1 MTTTRATVEQL
12 AARIVEAD
20 NPSGSHFDYAAQR
33 WVDGS
38 THYHV
43 TDSGDVGYCGRD
55 LAGCRKMERFLA
67 DASAD
72 RLADFL
78 HVGGYV
84 RSAEDARLAAGRVS
98 AILAS
103 RVSA

>member
-1 MTTTRATVEQL
+1 MGATVEQL
-12 AARIVEAD
+12 AARIVEED
-20 NPSGSHFDYAAQR
+20 NPRGSHFDYAVQR

-78 HVGGYV
+78 QVGGYV
-84 RSAEDARLAAGRVS
+84 RSVEDASDVAVRVS
-98 AILAS
+98 AILAR
-103 RVSA
+103 RVST